1 MKHVAI
7 FIIALLTLISCRNK
21 DNSNIKNSD
30 IETISVFE
38 HYSDKK
44 SFSSFIDTIE
54 LIPLETTE
62 DNLIGEITRIVFL
75 KKI

>member
-38 HYSDKK
+38 CYILIQKED
-44 SFSSFIDTIE
+44 FSIQ
-54 LIPLETTE
+54 
-62 DNLIGEITRIVFL
+62 L
-75 KKI
+75 K